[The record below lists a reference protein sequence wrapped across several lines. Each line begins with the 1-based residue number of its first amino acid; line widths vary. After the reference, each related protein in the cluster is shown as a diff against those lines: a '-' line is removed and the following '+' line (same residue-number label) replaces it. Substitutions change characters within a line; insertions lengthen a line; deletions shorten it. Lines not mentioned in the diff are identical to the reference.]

1 MKDKQGSSVGK
12 FEELVDEFRSVMGSR
27 GGAIDS
33 LIPLIIFIILNAL
46 VSFDIA
52 LWSAL
57 GVALLIAAYR
67 LIKGQSI
74 LFALGGI
81 GGVIV
86 AVLVARFVGGSEGY
100 FLPGIITGV
109 FTAALC
115 FVSVLAG
122 RPLVAYTSYL
132 TRRWQLA
139 WYWHPQVRP
148 AYSEV
153 TLVWGI
159 FFSLRTLLQFYFFQQ
174 GKTAALGLAQL
185 MLGWPAI
192 ILLLIFSYLYGL
204 WRLGNLKGPSVEEY
218 KSGEAPPWEGQKR
231 GF

>member
-1 MKDKQGSSVGK
+1 MKDNKSSGTNK
-12 FEELVDEFRSVMGSR
+12 FEEIIEEFRSVMGNR
-27 GGAIDS
+27 GGYADS
-33 LIPLIIFIILNAL
+33 LIPLIIFVILNAL
-46 VSFDIA
+46 LSFEVA
-52 LWSAL
+52 LWGAL
-57 GVALLIAAYR
+57 GVALIIAVYR

-74 LFALGGI
+74 LYALGGI

-100 FLPGIITGV
+100 FLPSIITGI
-109 FTAALC
+109 FTAVLC
-115 FVSVLAG
+115 FLSVLAR

-132 TRRWQLA
+132 TRRWQIH

-159 FFSLRTLLQFYFFQQ
+159 FFSLRTLLQFYFFQL
-174 GKTAALGLAQL
+174 GMTAALGLAQL
-185 MLGWPAI
+185 ILGWPAI

-204 WRLGNLKGPSVEEY
+204 WRLGNLNGPSVEEFE
-218 KSGEAPPWEGQKR
+218 SGAAPPWEGQKR